1 MPRTEKGAG
10 RVPQPPGLKIVP
22 GPTKAIA
29 KTRAGG
35 GATCAKCQRL
45 LVGVAD
51 DAAPAAPAEA
61 PAEAP
66 VDIAMKFINAIR
78 RNLKMSGATMPNKD
92 IKAVSTAPLQTAA
105 RPQSPPPPIPEH
117 RTSPFLPPPPGLQ
130 IARHRRNRL
139 ADGRRDRSFRAPQ
152 GDRPGA

>member
-1 MPRTEKGAG
+1 MP
-10 RVPQPPGLKIVP
+10 LKKDILH
-22 GPTKAIA
+22 PTPLSKIRA
-29 KTRAGG
+29 KLS
-35 GATCAKCQRL
+35 ATCMSFGGHDFYNAFALFDDDHSGDLSCQ
-45 LVGVAD
+45 
-51 DAAPAAPAEA
+51 E
-61 PAEAP
+61 
-66 VDIAMKFINAIR
+66 FINAIR